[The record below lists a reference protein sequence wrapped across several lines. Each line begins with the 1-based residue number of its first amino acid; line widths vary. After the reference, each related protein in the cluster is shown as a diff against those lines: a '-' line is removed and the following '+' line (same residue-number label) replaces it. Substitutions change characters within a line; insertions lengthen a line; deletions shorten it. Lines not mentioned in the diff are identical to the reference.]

1 MKLNQWKIDL
11 VIMPT
16 KAKSIKYIQSC
27 LVSVSFPETLDGVL
41 NMVKGNK
48 FIADWSTDL
57 ELLLNFKNGDPVFW
71 TAPKW
76 MTEGDIIFFYHT
88 KRAKTRTARLLAEA
102 LQKFPRKRNLI
113 KLLKRAKA
121 TADLYSGKIFGYASV
136 SGATQMFG
144 KQEKHFVSRLFAPL
158 KEVRI
163 FEEPLPQEMFAD
175 CVKIGLSTTT
185 PLFKKEF
192 NGIRK
197 LLSKGNEMPSL
208 IQNVSLGDKVFRN
221 INVSNW
227 RSISCRPNTKF
238 IHEGQLR
245 AYLIDFFLNEVKD
258 KGTPLLEECECFR
271 GTRKTGRADYFVKI
285 HGQWIPAEVKL
296 DISKEKNLF
305 DQTAKYMN
313 IDFFSPGKGSHR
325 NRIFKATSEVVCLV
339 LDRFGIYF
347 IGADGEF
354 LKSGFDK
361 PHWRRE
367 QFTKDVALKI
377 RKEVKKHTPD

>member
-1 MKLNQWKIDL
+1 M
-11 VIMPT
+11 T
-16 KAKSIKYIQSC
+16 AKAKSIKYVQSC
-27 LVSVSFPETLDGVL
+27 IVSVSFPETLDGVL

-48 FIADWSTDL
+48 SIADWSTDL
-57 ELLLNFKNGDPVFW
+57 ELLLNFKNSDPIFW

-88 KRAKTRTARLLAEA
+88 KRAKVRTANLLAEA
-102 LQKFPRKRNLI
+102 LQNFPRKRNLI

-121 TADLYSGKIFGYASV
+121 TADLYSGKIFGCASV
-136 SGATQMFG
+136 SSPAQLFR

-158 KEVRI
+158 EKVHI
-163 FEEPLPQEMFAD
+163 FKTPLSQELFAD
-175 CVKIGLSTTT
+175 CVRIGLSTIT

-197 LLSKGNEMPSL
+197 LLSKENGMPSL
-208 IQNVSLGDKVFRN
+208 LQNVSLGDKTFRN

-245 AYLIDFFLNEVKD
+245 VYLIDFFLNEVKD
-258 KGTPLLEECECFR
+258 KSSPLLEECECFR

-296 DISKEKNLF
+296 NISKEKNLF
-305 DQTAKYMN
+305 TQAAKYMN

-325 NRIFKATSEVVCLV
+325 NRIFKTTSNKVCLV

-347 IGADGEF
+347 IGANGEF
-354 LKSGFDK
+354 IQSGFDK

-377 RKEVKKHTPD
+377 RKEVKKQILD